1 MYFWSLAIE
10 VYKLDNIKFTP
21 QDILHKQFKERN
33 IGKGYDEADVDS
45 FLDDVIKDY
54 DTFNKEVDRLNSEN
68 ERLRAK
74 VDELNRQVEVGS
86 SMNNGAA
93 SQPVSNATNMDI
105 LKRLSNLERRVFG
118 SQMGANGQENDSH
131 LL

>member
-1 MYFWSLAIE
+1 MSE
-10 VYKLDNIKFTP
+10 VYWLDNIKFTV
-21 QDILHKQFKERN
+21 QDILHKQFKEKS
-33 IGKGYDEADVDS
+33 IGKGYDVDDVDS

-54 DTFNKEVDRLNSEN
+54 DTFNKEVQRLQDENDRLK
-68 ERLRAK
+68 AK

-86 SMNNGAA
+86 SIGSHTPSA

-118 SQMGANGQENDSH
+118 SQLGQDGEDNSNDSH

>member
-1 MYFWSLAIE
+1 M
-10 VYKLDNIKFTP
+10 DNIKFTP
-21 QDILHKQFKERN
+21 QDILHKQFKERS
-33 IGKGYDEADVDS
+33 IGKGYDEADVDA

-54 DTFNKEVDRLNSEN
+54 DTYNKEIERLNDET

-86 SMNNGAA
+86 SMNTQNA
-93 SQPVSNATNMDI
+93 SRQPVSSATNMDI

-118 SQMGANGQENDSH
+118 SQLDGSDNNNDSH

>member
-1 MYFWSLAIE
+1 ME
-10 VYKLDNIKFTP
+10 VNVLDNIKFTA
-21 QDILHKQFKERN
+21 QDILHKQFKEKS
-33 IGKGYDEADVDS
+33 IGKGYDVDDVDS

-54 DTFNKEVDRLNSEN
+54 DTFNKELHRLQDENDRLK
-68 ERLRAK
+68 AK

-86 SMNNGAA
+86 SIGSSTPSANSGVN
-93 SQPVSNATNMDI
+93 SATNMDI

-118 SQMGANGQENDSH
+118 AQMGEDGNNDDSH

>member
-33 IGKGYDEADVDS
+33 IGKGYDEADVDA

-54 DTFNKEVDRLNSEN
+54 DTYNKEL
-68 ERLRAK
+68 ERLIH
-74 VDELNRQVEVGS
+74 
-86 SMNNGAA
+86 
-93 SQPVSNATNMDI
+93 QP
-105 LKRLSNLERRVFG
+105 LLSNVHSHYL
-118 SQMGANGQENDSH
+118 NDQ
-131 LL
+131 LPY